1 MVFKYL
7 FTGHGHLKLCNRSAG
22 HNLTRWAGLVCV
34 LEMQCW
40 HLNYL
45 KYTGAGTN
53 LIPHFA
59 IGGGGGSRTL
69 AATSISGSNQIR
81 ITMLWSGPGIGAWPK
96 YKTRC

>member
-59 IGGGGGSRTL
+59 IGGGESRTL

>member
-59 IGGGGGSRTL
+59 IGGGGGGIENISRDIHLGQQSDTYNN
-69 AATSISGSNQIR
+69 AVERAWY
-81 ITMLWSGPGIGAWPK
+81 WSMA
-96 YKTRC
+96 

>member
-1 MVFKYL
+1 MYPVWLLDFVL
-7 FTGHGHLKLCNRSAG
+7 H
-22 HNLTRWAGLVCV
+22 LVCV

-59 IGGGGGSRTL
+59 IGGGGNREH
-69 AATSISGSNQIR
+69 
-81 ITMLWSGPGIGAWPK
+81 
-96 YKTRC
+96 